1 MKEFSNNSPRYFVVE
16 MSVKIEHYINSIV
29 ALILGVKFR
38 NTKSFG
44 NSNEA
49 LSFNAKANLLL
60 DLEYLE
66 KNDRIKFQ
74 IFMEIRNKFA
84 HLYEIDTFEKCFE
97 LTRNYN
103 KLLKIYEIDEKGN
116 SLEEDMNYMFICLSL
131 DITSILKAIEERILN
146 EMSKK
151 FTQRRFTEEVYKKNI
166 EYFKEHPENKESV
179 NHFIEFIKNI
189 ILNEVDEKIK
199 NKENPHI

>member
-1 MKEFSNNSPRYFVVE
+1 MKELSNNSPRYFVVE

-29 ALILGVKFR
+29 ALLLGVEFR
-38 NTKSFG
+38 DTKSFG
-44 NSNEA
+44 NSSES

-66 KNDRIKFQ
+66 KNDRVKFQ

-97 LTRNYN
+97 LTKNYN

-131 DITSILKAIEERILN
+131 DITSILKAIEKRILS

-151 FTQRRFTEEVYKKNI
+151 FTQRRFTEEVYKNKS
-166 EYFKEHPENKESV
+166 EYFKEYPENKESV

-189 ILNEVDEKIK
+189 IFIEVEEKIK

>member
-1 MKEFSNNSPRYFVVE
+1 